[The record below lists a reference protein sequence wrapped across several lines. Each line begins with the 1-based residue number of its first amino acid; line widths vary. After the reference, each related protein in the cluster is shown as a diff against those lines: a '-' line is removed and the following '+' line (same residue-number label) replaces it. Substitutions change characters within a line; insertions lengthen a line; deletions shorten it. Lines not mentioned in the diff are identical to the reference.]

1 MTISSE
7 SKLAE
12 LIFKSTT
19 LRLLLL
25 LLLLLA
31 LEALVST
38 IGIALTSSA
47 RTNTTNSLIL
57 LKLLVFHRLL
67 CELRWYLLGIAL
79 RNFLIVASE
88 NLSSAISKL
97 SSTW

>member
-1 MTISSE
+1 MTISS
-7 SKLAE
+7 KGKFAE

-57 LKLLVFHRLL
+57 LKLLVFHCLL
-67 CELRWYLLGIAL
+67 CELWWHLLGIAL